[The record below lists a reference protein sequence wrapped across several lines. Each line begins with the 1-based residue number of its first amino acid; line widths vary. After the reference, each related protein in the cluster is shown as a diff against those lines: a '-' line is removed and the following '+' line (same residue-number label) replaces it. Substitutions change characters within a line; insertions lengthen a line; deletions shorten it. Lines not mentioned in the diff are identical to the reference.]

1 MKIAVIEPFYSGSHR
16 QWLDGMISHSSHTID
31 RYSLPG
37 RYWKW
42 RMHGAAVT
50 LAQKFLVAGKIY
62 DLILVTDMI
71 DLAQFKAR
79 VSNRINNTP
88 IWIYFHE
95 NQLAYPWS
103 SNDQDVKLKRDL
115 HYAWINIC
123 SAHLADRVIFNS
135 RYNRDSFLNL
145 GFRYLE
151 ALPDHQC
158 SFMIDDIRQKSHIL
172 PLGLNL
178 SALDLDPSISS
189 KSSNEHVILW
199 NHRWEE
205 DKNPKLFFE
214 TLMALSEENISF
226 RLIVLGKEYSRSPK
240 IFTLA
245 KQLLREHIDHWGYVD
260 DRYQYTQLL
269 HQATILPVTSY
280 HDFFGI
286 SVMEAAY
293 CGAYLFLPRRMSYPD
308 LFEDIAQYY
317 DKDDEYLKML
327 ENILRAP
334 VFNKIFD
341 QKEQLKGYDWKNMI
355 KIYDTFFET
364 KKM

>member
-1 MKIAVIEPFYSGSHR
+1 MKIAIIEPFYSGSHK
-16 QWLDGMISHSSHTID
+16 QWLDGFMEHSSHDID
-31 RYSLPG
+31 AYTLSG

-50 LAQKFLVAGKIY
+50 LADKFLATDKNY

-79 VSNRINNTP
+79 VSTRIKATP

-103 SNDQDVKLKRDL
+103 ANDKDVKLNRDL

-123 SAHLADRVIFNS
+123 SAHLADRVVFNS

-151 ALPDHQC
+151 TLPDHQC
-158 SFMIDDIRQKSHIL
+158 SYMIDDIRQKSHIL

-178 SALDLDPSISS
+178 SELDHEPALD
-189 KSSNEHVILW
+189 NREHVIIW

-205 DKNPKLFFE
+205 DKNPNLFFE
-214 TLMALSEENISF
+214 TLMQLSAMHLPF
-226 RLIVLGKEYSRSPK
+226 QLIVLGKDYSRSPK
-240 IFTLA
+240 IFELA
-245 KQLLREHIDHWGYVD
+245 KHRLSHHIRHWGYAS
-260 DRYQYTQLL
+260 DRRQYIQLL

-293 CGAYLFLPRRMSYPD
+293 CGCSLLMPNRMSYPD
-308 LFEDIAQYY
+308 LFGNIAQYY
-317 DKDDEYLKML
+317 NSDEEFSEML
-327 ENILRAP
+327 IKHLQAP
-334 VFNKIFD
+334 VSTKNFEYKN
-341 QKEQLKGYDWKNMI
+341 QLKTYDWQNI
-355 KIYDTFFET
+355 IYRYDAFFAMEEI
-364 KKM
+364 